1 MSYKMNIN
9 EAKTQIKNTVMA
21 YLKKDENENYII
33 SIEKQRPVFLL
44 GAPGIGKTAIMAQV
58 AQELGINLVAYSMT
72 HHTRQS
78 AIGLPVI
85 KTKTYEGKEYSFS
98 DYTMSEIISSVYDSI
113 EKSGIKEGILF
124 LDEINCVSETLS
136 PAMLQF
142 LQYKVFGK
150 HQVPQG
156 WVIVTAG
163 NPMDY
168 NSSAKEFDIAT
179 SDRLKI
185 MEITPC
191 FSAWKEYAYKKQV
204 IPEIIS
210 FLENRQHFFYV
221 IEEDIDTKKYIT
233 PRGWE
238 DLSDIIKIY
247 RELNLTVESSLIYQ
261 YLHHEQCAEEFYI
274 YYKNFS
280 EINKILSCNT
290 SSEMID
296 VMKATNFNSN
306 YAMII
311 AVIDKI
317 SKNCADIVNLEKTAE
332 TLHAEISKLI
342 KMNNV
347 SERHI
352 TEDLEIIKSEFSDKI
367 KSEKAKTSP
376 DRNLINIYMRVIKLL
391 ELYRG
396 EKEDFSQIY
405 NSQIENIGTETEIQA
420 EKIKGY
426 FHEIFDALSKLE
438 QSEIFISIFMR
449 EITINNLTYN
459 FIAENEIQEYS
470 DYSYLLKINEMEISL

>member
-1 MSYKMNIN
+1 MSYTMTIN

-33 SIEKQRPVFLL
+33 SVEKQRPVFLL

-58 AQELGINLVAYSMT
+58 ANELGINLVAYSMT

-85 KTKTYEGKEYSFS
+85 KTKNFSGKEYSFS
-98 DYTMSEIISSVYDSI
+98 DYTMSEIISSVYESI

-150 HQVPQG
+150 HQIPEG

-168 NSSAKEFDIAT
+168 NSSAKDFDIAT

-185 MEITPC
+185 MEINPSFT
-191 FSAWKEYAYKKQV
+191 AWKEYAYKKQI

-247 RELNLTVESSLIYQ
+247 RDLQLPIESSLIYQ
-261 YLHHEQCAEEFYI
+261 YIHHEECAEEFYI

-280 EINKILSCNT
+280 EINKILACKDSN
-290 SSEMID
+290 EMVE
-296 VMKATNFNSN
+296 VMQKTNFNSN

-311 AVIDKI
+311 AMIDNLTKQ
-317 SKNCADIVNLEKTAE
+317 CANINSLESTAE
-332 TLHAEISKLI
+332 ILNIQIKELI
-342 KMNNV
+342 KLNKTSGN
-347 SERHI
+347 HI
-352 TEDLEIIKSEFSDKI
+352 SEDLETIKANISNKI
-367 KSEKAKTSP
+367 NSEKDKYSF
-376 DRNLINIYMRVIKLL
+376 DRTTVIVYQDVLKLL
-391 ELYRG
+391 NKYQG
-396 EKEDFSQIY
+396 EKQDFSETYNNQID
-405 NSQIENIGTETEIQA
+405 NIALEIENITKVILNY
-420 EKIKGY
+420 I
-426 FHEIFDALSKLE
+426 HNIFTSLSKLE
-438 QSEIFISIFMR
+438 QSEIFITIFMR
-449 EITINNLTYN
+449 EITINNFTYT
-459 FIAENEIQEYS
+459 FISQNDIPEYS
-470 DYSYLLKINEMEISL
+470 KYSYLLKLSEMEKM